1 MRVGVRVNVNVRVK
15 KGLNDRF
22 RNNLATFCMIGV
34 EINE

>member
-1 MRVGVRVNVNVRVK
+1 MGVRVIVNVSVK

-22 RNNLATFCMIGV
+22 YNNLATFCMIGV